1 MVSKRLEL
9 HLYVCL
15 IVIKFSRLASSHN
28 FLFLLL
34 LLLLLLLLFGL
45 LSQS

>member
-34 LLLLLLLLFGL
+34 LLLLLLLFGL

>member
-1 MVSKRLEL
+1 MVSKRLKL

-34 LLLLLLLLFGL
+34 LLLLLLLFGL